1 MDILNS
7 ISDEQLFIGTPFEIP
22 NTCTVYSPTLRQIA
36 EIGTKNFYNYLNL
49 LTLEKED
56 IDDFFKEQGI
66 ESEDLT
72 PFQFTLLNAH
82 HDSEYLS
89 NVEKAFEFFLHEKQ
103 IYLLEENEA
112 IILGDLKDNRIIN
125 SEKFDLICKIIK
137 KMNSVEEP
145 SSEQRMDNPSN
156 AKAAEII
163 KKLKEGR
170 KIKEKNS
177 SGNLSFL
184 DLVASLAAHGN
195 GLNALNVWDLTYYAF
210 NDQFKRMQAIEEYE
224 QAIGAIQAGADPKK
238 IKLEHWIKNIQEKK

>member
-7 ISDEQLFIGTPFEIP
+7 ISDEQLFIGIPIEIP
-22 NTCTVYSPTLRQIA
+22 DTCTVYSPTLRQIA
-36 EIGTKNFYNYLNL
+36 EIGAKNFYNYLNL

-56 IDDFFKEQGI
+56 IDAFFKEQGI
-66 ESEDLT
+66 ETEGIT

-82 HDSEYLS
+82 NDSEYL
-89 NVEKAFEFFLHEKQ
+89 NNLEKAFKLFLHEET
-103 IYLLEENEA
+103 IYVLEENEA

-125 SEKFDLICKIIK
+125 SEKFDIICNVIK
-137 KMNSVEEP
+137 KANSVEKP

-163 KKLKEGR
+163 R
-170 KIKEKNS
+170 KIKEGREFKEKNS
-177 SGNLSFL
+177 NNDLSFL
-184 DLVASLAAHGN
+184 DLVASLAAKGN

-210 NDQFKRMQAIEEYE
+210 NDQFKRMQAIEEYT

-238 IKLEHWIKNIQEKK
+238 IKLEPWIRNIQEKK